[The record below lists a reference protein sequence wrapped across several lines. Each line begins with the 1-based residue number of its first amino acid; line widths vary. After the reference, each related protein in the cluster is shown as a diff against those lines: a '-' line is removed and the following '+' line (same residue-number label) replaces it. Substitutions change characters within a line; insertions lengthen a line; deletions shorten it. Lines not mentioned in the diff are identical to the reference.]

1 MICLDN
7 SEWMRNSDFSPSRFE
22 AQEDACNLIS
32 GKKTSQNLENVVG
45 LMTTAGKKGPE
56 VHVGLSQDP
65 GKLLTAMHKMKLAG
79 EADLTTAIQVARLAL
94 RHRQNKKQEQRIVLF
109 VGSPVRATEKELS
122 NLGAQLK
129 KNKVAIDIVS
139 FGEENAEENQPKLEA
154 LQKAANNSD
163 NCRLV
168 TIPPG
173 AHMLSEM
180 LQRTPIVRG
189 DGPDT
194 GGDNYVDDN
203 IDPELAEALRLSM
216 AQAEVDNRN
225 REGQTGEAGTSTSTP
240 KPITTTTTTNNN
252 AMDEDPELA
261 EAIRL
266 SMMGIETQPQ
276 AEQQGGDM
284 NVEEDDELARAIQLS
299 RETANN
305 DRENDEKAKETQEK
319 EGTGMVIETP
329 NTTKETQVEIPK
341 ELPTETSVDMSSVDP
356 EYMSSLFLELPG
368 IDPNDPEVQALL
380 NKMKTDS
387 ESSDKDKKEEKK

>member
-22 AQEDACNLIS
+22 AQEDACNLLS

-56 VHVGLSQDP
+56 VHVSLSQDP

-79 EADLTTAIQVARLAL
+79 EADLSTAIQVARLAL

-109 VGSPVRATEKELS
+109 VGSPIKATEKELS

-139 FGEENAEENQPKLEA
+139 FGEDNTEENQPKLEA
-154 LQKAANNSD
+154 LHKAANNSD
-163 NCRLV
+163 NCHLV

-189 DGPDT
+189 EGADT
-194 GGDNYVDDN
+194 GGDANYVDDT

-225 REGQTGEAGTSTSTP
+225 REGGESGTSSTP
-240 KPITTTTTTNNN
+240 KPTTTQPLNNN
-252 AMDEDPELA
+252 MDEDPELA

-266 SMMGIETQPQ
+266 SILGMTEEQPQ
-276 AEQQGGDM
+276 TKQTQQIQSDTGM
-284 NVEEDDELARAIQLS
+284 NIEDEDDELARAIQLS
-299 RETANN
+299 RETATS
-305 DRENDEKAKETQEK
+305 DRENDQKEKEAKE
-319 EGTGMVIETP
+319 GSGMVVETP
-329 NTTKETQVEIPK
+329 KKESKETDKDAPK
-341 ELPTETSVDMSSVDP
+341 EESFDVTGVGSEF
-356 EYMSSLFLELPG
+356 MSSLFLELPG

-380 NKMKTDS
+380 NKMKTES
-387 ESSDKDKKEEKK
+387 ESENKDEKK

>member
-1 MICLDN
+1 
-7 SEWMRNSDFSPSRFE
+7 
-22 AQEDACNLIS
+22 
-32 GKKTSQNLENVVG
+32 
-45 LMTTAGKKGPE
+45 MTTAGKKGPE
-56 VHVGLSQDP
+56 VHVSLSQDP

-109 VGSPVRATEKELS
+109 VGSPVQATEKELS

-154 LQKAANNSD
+154 LHKAANNSD
-163 NCRLV
+163 NCHLV

-189 DGPDT
+189 EGPDT
-194 GGDNYVDDN
+194 GGDGNYVDDN

-225 REGQTGEAGTSTSTP
+225 REKSESGSTTSSTP
-240 KPITTTTTTNNN
+240 KPTTSNISPS
-252 AMDEDPELA
+252 MEEDPELA

-266 SMMGIETQPQ
+266 SMLSMGMEPEQQPQ
-276 AEQQGGDM
+276 ATGDM
-284 NVEEDDELARAIQLS
+284 NVEDDDELAQAILLS
-299 RETANN
+299 RETATS
-305 DRENDEKAKETQEK
+305 DRENDEKEAKEKEEK
-319 EGTGMVIETP
+319 EGSTMAIETP
-329 NTTKETQVEIPK
+329 KETKETPK
-341 ELPTETSVDMSSVDP
+341 ETPKEASVDMSSVDP

-368 IDPNDPEVQALL
+368 IDPNDPEVQALI
-380 NKMKTDS
+380 NKMKADS
-387 ESSDKDKKEEKK
+387 ESSDKDKNEEKK